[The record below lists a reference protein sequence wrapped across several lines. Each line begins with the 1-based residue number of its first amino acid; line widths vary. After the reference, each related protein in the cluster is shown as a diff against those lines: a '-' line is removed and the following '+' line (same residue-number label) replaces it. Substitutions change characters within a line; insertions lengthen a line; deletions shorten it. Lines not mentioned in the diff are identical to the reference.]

1 MVPPSVRSSYLA
13 RSCSSG
19 LTKAGSGSTGWS
31 AVRSVRPLLHGGWWE
46 QVKEYSAAQN
56 YKVHVIALGLRVC
69 NHTCVDYGKE
79 R

>member
-1 MVPPSVRSSYLA
+1 MV
-13 RSCSSG
+13 
-19 LTKAGSGSTGWS
+19 
-31 AVRSVRPLLHGGWWE
+31 GGWE